1 MSKINSRESSDF
13 LAFCSFSLLARQN
26 LNTQSFQM
34 SARWTP
40 IAGMCSAEGSTPLAR
55 FMPLEMH
62 GFDFNQT
69 LNITQR
75 HFCVTHF
82 SLCAISNVVISDS
95 PLFSNSLPNLLPSH
109 SQQQILPADLRENGS
124 KKRISSIPT
133 TKFKTCPSSTLATFS
148 FIGSHPVLHP
158 QELFS

>member
-1 MSKINSRESSDF
+1 MSKINTREPSDF
-13 LAFCSFSLLARQN
+13 LALCSSSLLARQN
-26 LNTQSFQM
+26 LNAQSFRM

-40 IAGMCSAEGSTPLAR
+40 IAGMCSAEGSIPLAR

-75 HFCVTHF
+75 HFCVTQL

-95 PLFSNSLPNLLPSH
+95 PLFSNSLPDLLPSH
-109 SQQQILPADLRENGS
+109 SQQQILPADLRENRS
-124 KKRISSIPT
+124 KRRISSIPA
-133 TKFKTCPSSTLATFS
+133 TKFKTCPSSTPASFS
-148 FIGSHPVLHP
+148 SIGSHPVLHP
-158 QELFS
+158 QGLLS